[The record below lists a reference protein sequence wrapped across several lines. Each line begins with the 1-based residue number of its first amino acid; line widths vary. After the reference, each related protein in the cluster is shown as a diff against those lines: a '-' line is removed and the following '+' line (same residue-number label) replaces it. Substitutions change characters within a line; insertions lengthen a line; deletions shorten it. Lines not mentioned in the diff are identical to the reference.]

1 MLGRDDSGAGPVQP
15 RSSQPAATGSAEH
28 PQRPVTAQIP
38 AAGLRLGLV
47 RDPFAY
53 LMDAAARHEGLVR
66 VGPGVLRTFVVSHP
80 DHIRRILVTNAANYP
95 KGSMMRPFRAA
106 LGNGLVT
113 SEGDYW
119 KRQRRLMQPAF
130 HSRQLDAME
139 AHIAACVERAV
150 ARWRV
155 DAQQGV
161 PVNILDESIRLNV
174 EIVLGALFGTSIDG
188 PRAERLRELTS
199 QVFAGLASKVWTFF
213 LPDRLPMPGATV
225 YRRAVAEL
233 DGEVYRIIGER
244 RGSGDC
250 PEDLLG
256 LLLAAEDSETGER
269 MTDRQLR
276 DEIFTLFMAGYETT
290 ATGTTWI
297 SYELANHPEI
307 AETSVAELDRV
318 VAGESPTLAELS
330 QLEYQ
335 RRVINEAFRLHPPFP
350 IWFRETV
357 EPDMLGPYRLPAK
370 ARIILNPHI
379 THRDPRY
386 WDDPESF
393 DPDRFA
399 PDRFSS
405 RMRHAYYPFGKGGRV
420 CIGERL
426 ATSVT
431 QMVVSALV
439 RNFQFTVS
447 DGFRVETRYV
457 VTCQPRGGLPLVLR
471 ER

>member
-1 MLGRDDSGAGPVQP
+1 MLDRDDSDAGPVQSRSP
-15 RSSQPAATGSAEH
+15 RTELSDATEL
-28 PQRPVTAQIP
+28 PPLPIP
-38 AAGLRLGLV
+38 TAGLRPGLI

-53 LMDAAARHEGLVR
+53 LMDAAASYDGLVR
-66 VGPGVLRTFVVSHP
+66 IGPAALRIFVVSHP
-80 DHIRRILVTNAANYP
+80 DHIRRILVTHAANYP

-119 KRQRRLMQPAF
+119 KRQRRFMQPAF
-130 HSRQLDAME
+130 HSRQLEAME
-139 AHIAACVERAV
+139 AHVAACVERAV
-150 ARWRV
+150 ARWCDGARR
-155 DAQQGV
+155 GV

-174 EIVLGALFGTSIDG
+174 EIVLGALFSTSIDG
-188 PRAERLRELTS
+188 PRADRLRELTS
-199 QVFAGLASKVWTFF
+199 QVFVGLASKVWTFF
-213 LPDRLPMPGATV
+213 LPDRLPMPGTTA
-225 YRRAVAEL
+225 YRLAVAEL
-233 DGEVYRIIGER
+233 DSEVFRIIGER
-244 RGSGDC
+244 RGSDDD

-297 SYELANHPEI
+297 SYELARHPEI
-307 AETSVAELDRV
+307 ADKLVAELDRV
-318 VAGESPTLAELS
+318 ASGESLALAELS
-330 QLEYQ
+330 RLEYQ
-335 RRVINEAFRLHPPFP
+335 RRVIHEAFRLHPPFP

-357 EPDMLGPYRLPAK
+357 DSDTLGPYRLPAK

-399 PDRFSS
+399 PDRFTS
-405 RMRHAYYPFGKGGRV
+405 RMRHAYYPFGKGSRV

-426 ATSVT
+426 ATSIT

-439 RNFQFTVS
+439 RNFEFTILE
-447 DGFRVETRYV
+447 GFRVEPRYV